1 MYVYILEC
9 EDNSY
14 YVGIAKDLQKRL
26 TNHGKGSKYTKAKK
40 PKQLVYVEDAE
51 NAYKREPEIKKLTRQ
66 KKTELIQS
74 ELNQIDNYRDIVV
87 S

>member
-1 MYVYILEC
+1 MFVYILEC
-9 EDNSY
+9 EDSSY

-26 TNHGKGSKYTKAKK
+26 TNHGKGSRYTRAKK

-51 NAYKREPEIKKLTRQ
+51 NAYKREPEIKKLTRL
-66 KKTELIQS
+66 KKIELINS
-74 ELNQIDNYRDIVV
+74 DLNQIEKYRNIIV

>member
-1 MYVYILEC
+1 MFVYILEC
-9 EDNSY
+9 EDSSY

-26 TNHGKGSKYTKAKK
+26 TNHGKGSKYTRAKK

-66 KKTELIQS
+66 KKIELINS
-74 ELNQIDNYRDIVV
+74 DLNQIEQYKTIVV

>member
-1 MYVYILEC
+1 MFVYILEC

-26 TNHGKGSKYTKAKK
+26 TNHGKGSKYTRAKK
-40 PKQLVYVEDAE
+40 PKQLVYVEEAE

-66 KKTELIQS
+66 KKIELIAS
-74 ELNQIDNYRDIVV
+74 DLNKIEKYRNIVV